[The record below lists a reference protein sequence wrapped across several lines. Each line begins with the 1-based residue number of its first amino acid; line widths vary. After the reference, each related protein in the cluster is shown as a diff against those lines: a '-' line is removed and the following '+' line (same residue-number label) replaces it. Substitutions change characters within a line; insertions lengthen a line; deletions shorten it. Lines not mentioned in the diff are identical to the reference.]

1 MYSSIYSWSIDHIKS
16 VFEAKS
22 EDDCLRAI
30 DATFS
35 HAIEVTV
42 NGKSLSRME
51 LQRFV
56 LGMLGSSGYRLSVQ
70 WQNAVEVPRD
80 ESNRVSGSFFE
91 NPVAEHDADLL
102 PLVV

>member
-1 MYSSIYSWSIDHIKS
+1 MYPSIYSWSVDHIKS

-22 EDDCLRAI
+22 EGECIHAI
-30 DATFS
+30 DETFS

-42 NGKSLSRME
+42 NGKVLSRME

-56 LGMLGSSGYRLSVQ
+56 LNMVGSSGYRLSVH

-80 ESNRVSGSFFE
+80 DSNRVC
-91 NPVAEHDADLL
+91 HIL
-102 PLVV
+102 PASE